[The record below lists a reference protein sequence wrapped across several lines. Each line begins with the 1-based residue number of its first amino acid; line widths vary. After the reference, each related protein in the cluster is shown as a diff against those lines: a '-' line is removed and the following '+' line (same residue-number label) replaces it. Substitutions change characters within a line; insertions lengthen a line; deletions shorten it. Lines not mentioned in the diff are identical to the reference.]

1 MPSAAENYT
10 PLEKQFLVCNYAM
23 VETGPVLIYLFLLIY
38 CCLTILYVSD
48 VVSHSDLIS
57 FTDYA

>member
-10 PLEKQFLVCNYAM
+10 PLEKEFLVYSYAM
-23 VETGPVLIYLFLLIY
+23 VETDHVFIYLFLLIY
-38 CCLTILYVSD
+38 CCLTILYISD
-48 VVSHSDLIS
+48 VVSHSDLTS